1 MGIITLIN
9 FGVTNKRAVIG
20 KELKRLKK
28 KVILREMI
36 WIVIVVLIG
45 DKKVKGGI
53 FLSFF
58 SVFLFMII
66 GTKKDER
73 RD

>member
-1 MGIITLIN
+1 MCSLIGIITLIN
-9 FGVTNKRAVIG
+9 FGVANKRAVIG

-53 FLSFF
+53 LLSFF
-58 SVFLFMII
+58 RYFYLW
-66 GTKKDER
+66 
-73 RD
+73 